1 MKNDYAY
8 VSPNVTEIH
17 STEISETLAPW
28 LYQLMLLAKRS
39 WLNNM
44 RLPDATIVKVSAV
57 IATAIFIDIL
67 F

>member
-1 MKNDYAY
+1 LKNDYAHI
-8 VSPNVTEIH
+8 SSNVTEIH

-44 RLPDATIVKVSAV
+44 RLPDASVVKVSAV
-57 IATAIFIDIL
+57 IATAVFIDIL

>member
-8 VSPNVTEIH
+8 ISPNVTEIH

-44 RLPDATIVKVSAV
+44 RLPDANVVKVGSV
-57 IATAIFIDIL
+57 VVTAIFINIL